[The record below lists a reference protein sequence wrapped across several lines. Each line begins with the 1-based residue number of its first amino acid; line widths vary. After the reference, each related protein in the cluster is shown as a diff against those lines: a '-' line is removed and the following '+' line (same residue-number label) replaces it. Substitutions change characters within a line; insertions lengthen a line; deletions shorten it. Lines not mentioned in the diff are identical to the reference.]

1 MMCAS
6 VRRFLGRNGM
16 LALGLGIVLFM
27 SLAALGA
34 PWLAPYPPD
43 AEHLD
48 HVLEAP
54 SAEFWLGTDRLGRD
68 ILSRLLYG
76 GRVSLWVGFVA
87 VGISVSIGTTLGLI
101 SGYFRRW
108 VDEAV
113 MRMVDIMLCF
123 PSFFLI
129 LAVIA
134 FLEPSLTNIMI
145 VIGLTSW
152 MGVCR
157 LVRAETLSLR
167 EREFVAA
174 ARLAGTSTSH
184 ILLRHI
190 LPNALA
196 PVLITATLG
205 IAGAILVESSL
216 SFLGL
221 GVQPPMPS
229 WGNMLME
236 GKATIETA
244 PWLSVYPGLAIL
256 LTVLGYNLVGESLR
270 DLLDPRLSE

>member
-1 MMCAS
+1 MMCAP

-16 LALGLGIVLFM
+16 LVLGLGIVLFM

-48 HVLEAP
+48 HVLEPP
-54 SAEFWLGTDRLGRD
+54 SARFWLGTDRLGRD

-108 VDEAV
+108 VDETV
-113 MRMVDIMLCF
+113 MRLVDIMLCF

-174 ARLAGTSTSH
+174 ARLAGTPTPL

-236 GKATIETA
+236 GKAAIETA

-270 DLLDPRLSE
+270 DLLDPRLSA